1 MSPSHLLSLLLLT
14 LLSVATNVTI
24 DDSNTAYFNF
34 MLDTLS
40 PRPMFPWAAIT
51 PSKPCSYCSA
61 QPQTTN
67 IENKTWHDGSNGS
80 AGTLTFQ
87 GSAVYIYGIDLT
99 NPANITFELDGVA
112 SGWHHYDGAEQ
123 FVFRALFYAA
133 QGLAAGVNHTVSWV
147 VHATSTGGNVA
158 LLDYA
163 VITTDAGNT
172 TTSASSSSTAASSKS
187 KSKAGPIA
195 GGIVGGLAILLL
207 AVGAAF
213 FVVRRRR
220 RAPASAT
227 QPFVASTPRPPPTF
241 IPAPPLTSTSATSPA
256 SPSNGSGSGE
266 KTCAG
271 FPSLPSRAHA
281 NACPVDVSWNSP
293 APAQSVS
300 SGAPPESASSAVAPE
315 SVNPPSEP
323 RSTGPSERERAL
335 EERLAQLEAQ
345 VAQVA
350 QPPAYEPPPPRAP
363 A

>member
-1 MSPSHLLSLLLLT
+1 MSPCHLLSLLLLT
-14 LLSVATNVTI
+14 FLSVATNVTI

-34 MLDTLS
+34 ILDTLT
-40 PRPMFPWAAIT
+40 PGPTLPWAAIT
-51 PSKPCSYCSA
+51 PSTPCLYCSA
-61 QPQTTN
+61 QPQTKN

-99 NPANITFELDGVA
+99 NPANITFQLDGVA

-123 FVFRALFYAA
+123 YVFRALFYAA

-147 VHATSTGGNVA
+147 VHATSTGGSVV
-158 LLDYA
+158 LFDYA

-172 TTSASSSSTAASSKS
+172 SSASSSSSTAASSKS

-213 FVVRRRR
+213 FVGRRRR

-227 QPFVASTPRPPPTF
+227 QPFVASAPRPLPTF

-256 SPSNGSGSGE
+256 PSSNGSGGGE
-266 KTCAG
+266 KTLGA
-271 FPSLPSRAHA
+271 
-281 NACPVDVSWNSP
+281 SWNNTTL
-293 APAQSVS
+293 S
-300 SGAPPESASSAVAPE
+300 SGAPPASVYSLFSAVSPE
-315 SVNPPSEP
+315 SVYPPSEP
-323 RSTGPSERERAL
+323 RSMAPSERERAL

-350 QPPAYEPPPPRAP
+350 RPPAYEPPPPRAP